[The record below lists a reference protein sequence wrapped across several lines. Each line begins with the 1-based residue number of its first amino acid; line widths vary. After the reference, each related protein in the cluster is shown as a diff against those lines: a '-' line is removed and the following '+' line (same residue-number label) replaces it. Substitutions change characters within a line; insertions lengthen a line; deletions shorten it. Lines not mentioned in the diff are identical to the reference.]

1 MLRDHTADSTERY
14 EGFTIDLLRRLAEE
28 LKFKYEIYVSPRNA
42 YGNNPGESWD
52 GMVAEILAG
61 VRSDRTLFL

>member
-1 MLRDHTADSTERY
+1 MLRDHTADSTEPY

-42 YGNNPGESWD
+42 YGSHQGDDWD

-61 VRSDRTLFL
+61 VRSDRTLFS